1 MTWCF
6 AALAQQQKYDPSKT
20 GPEDPTK
27 PGSPLYQNPT
37 VKKASDS
44 AFMQTTNGQAG
55 NGLAES
61 GFAIAFK
68 DGKIVIENKTTS
80 INGDGKLNQ
89 LHIDTSDPAI
99 IAILHTHGNNAL
111 PTPSGGDRDPS
122 LNNTLPNFVRS
133 QRSLYVTIP
142 NSAIGNPPLNNYI
155 QLQ

>member
-1 MTWCF
+1 
-6 AALAQQQKYDPSKT
+6 
-20 GPEDPTK
+20 
-27 PGSPLYQNPT
+27 
-37 VKKASDS
+37 
-44 AFMQTTNGQAG
+44 MQTTNGQAG

-61 GFAIAFK
+61 GFAIALK

-89 LHIDTSDPAI
+89 LHIDTSDPNI

-111 PTPSGGDRDPS
+111 PTPSGGDRNP
-122 LNNTLPNFVRS
+122 NVQLPDFVRS

-142 NSAIGNPPLNNYI
+142 NSATGNPPLNNYI